1 MTERTE
7 VSEAGISNSIY
18 VNLILVGHVSVERS
32 IRVQLIKMLGYSFEY
47 QLYIQYSLWLYLIE
61 IKVNG
66 DLTYRV

>member
-7 VSEAGISNSIY
+7 VSEAGISNSMY

-47 QLYIQYSLWLYLIE
+47 QPYIQYSLWLYLIE
-61 IKVNG
+61 IKVKG